1 MNVWVPS
8 HKSLYMKLRKPQE
21 VVEKEGAMAELFDIP
36 APPPRKKE
44 LFDVPA
50 PPSRKKGKLPPPIP
64 SASDLKLGMA
74 VRVRAAERTL
84 HGVELSFP
92 ASKVGIVTD
101 MGETW
106 ARIQW
111 GRGAWENIV
120 SQCHAISN
128 LEVAV

>member
-1 MNVWVPS
+1 MNVWVPA
-8 HKSLYMKLRKPQE
+8 HGSLYMKLRKPQE
-21 VVEKEGAMAELFDIP
+21 VEEEVMVDPFD
-36 APPPRKKE
+36 
-44 LFDVPA
+44 LPA
-50 PPSRKKGKLPPPIP
+50 PPSRKKEFLDISPPPTRRKGKLLPPIP
-64 SASDLKLGMA
+64 TASDLKLGMA

-92 ASKVGIVTD
+92 ASKAGIITD

-106 ARIQW
+106 VRVQW

-128 LEVAV
+128 LEVVV